1 MKSRIWSALLF
12 LCVLLI
18 GSAAVWHFWNA
29 KSAPSAEAAVAST
42 AEETPLGIVELSP
55 EKIEAAGIHAVPV
68 EKHSIRLTRTVPGR
82 IQYDDTRHVSLKAA
96 TTGSLTEVKVKPG
109 DSVGAGQVLA
119 ILSSPEVGTARA
131 DVLARENDLKLA
143 QADLDWAN
151 STFDGL
157 KTMVN
162 AIEQRKSV
170 EEIRKTLEDKSV
182 GKSRDTLLSAYS
194 RFLLADA
201 LIQSLSTAGSNG
213 ALSGRQVAERQST
226 FESAEA
232 SLKAI
237 AEQETYDARRL
248 VTQAKNAYEQA
259 KNTLKISQQ
268 HLVTLLGYDEPEMN
282 NQESTVNERLSH
294 VEVRAP
300 FPGTIEQRLFSIS
313 ERIQLGDTLFVLADT
328 TQVWVAANLRE
339 GEWSATTLQSGDKV
353 IVTSPAMPGREFP
366 ASVYYIGREVSTQ
379 TNAVPLVATIS
390 NADGLLRPGLFV
402 RVLLP
407 LAESREVLAVP
418 ESAICEHDSKSFVFV
433 TKGERTFQQVVIEK
447 GVQEDHWVEVK
458 SGLTGTES
466 VVDHGAFALK
476 SELLLE
482 REE

>member
-12 LCVLLI
+12 IVMFI
-18 GSAAVWHFWNA
+18 VGSAAVWHFWTA
-29 KSAPSAEAAVAST
+29 KSVPSAEASVAA
-42 AEETPLGIVELSP
+42 AEEPKATGEVQMTP
-55 EKIEAAGIHAVPV
+55 EKMEAAGIHAVPV
-68 EKHSIRLTRTVPGR
+68 QKQSVRLTRSVPGR

-96 TTGSLTEVKVKPG
+96 TTGALIEVKVKPG
-109 DSVGAGQVLA
+109 DSVSVGQVLA
-119 ILSSPEVGTARA
+119 ILSSTEVGTARA
-131 DVLARENDLKLA
+131 DVLVRENELKLA

-151 STFDGL
+151 STSEGL
-157 KTMVN
+157 KTIVS
-162 AIEQRKSV
+162 AIEQRRSV
-170 EEIRKTLEDKSV
+170 DEIRKTLQDKSV
-182 GKSRDTLLSAYS
+182 GKSRDTMLSAYS

-201 LIQSLSTAGSNG
+201 LMKSLSSASSSG
-213 ALSGRQVAERQST
+213 ALSGRQVAERQSA

-248 VTQAKNAYEQA
+248 VTQAKNAFESA
-259 KNTLKISQQ
+259 ANTLKISQQ

-282 NQESTVNERLSH
+282 NHESKVTERLSY

-300 FPGTIEQRLFSIS
+300 FAGTIEQKLFSNS
-313 ERIQLGDTLFVLADT
+313 ERVQQGDTLFVLADT
-328 TQVWVAANLRE
+328 THMWVAANLRE
-339 GEWSATTLQSGDKV
+339 GEWSATTLRAGDQVK
-353 IVTSPAMPGREFP
+353 VTSPAMVGREFP

-379 TNAVPLVATIS
+379 TNAVPLIATMD

-407 LAESREVLAVP
+407 LAETREVVTVP
-418 ESAICEHDSKSFVFV
+418 ESAICEHDSKSFVFISA
-433 TKGERTFQQVVIEK
+433 GERTFKQVFVEK
-447 GVQEDHWVEVK
+447 GVQEGEWVEVK
-458 SGLTGTES
+458 SGLAGVES
-466 VVDHGAFALK
+466 VVEHGAFSLK